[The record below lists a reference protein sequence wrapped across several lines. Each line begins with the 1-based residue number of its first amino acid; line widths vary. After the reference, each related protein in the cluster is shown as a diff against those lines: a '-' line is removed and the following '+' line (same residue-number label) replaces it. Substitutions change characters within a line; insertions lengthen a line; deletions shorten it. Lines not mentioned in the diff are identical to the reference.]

1 MSTKAKIKIFT
12 GIAVLL
18 AIVVAA
24 VAYCGRERQIPTD
37 IGCFPHIKRICVGGE
52 YFTFDEDTR
61 RGEAPAEGEIL
72 GTISSV
78 QETHARLTEDGSA
91 SCSDSPTPSVTASF
105 WFAARSSSNAP
116 SKTPTAL
123 GAAKNTTS
131 GTPARRKPTEFCSTA
146 CATSA

>member
-12 GIAVLL
+12 GIVVLL

-24 VAYCGRERQIPTD
+24 VAYCGRKRQIPTD
-37 IGCFPHIKRICVGGE
+37 IDCFPHIKRICVGGE

-91 SCSDSPTPSVTASF
+91 NFDELLGQPY
-105 WFAARSSSNAP
+105 
-116 SKTPTAL
+116 AL
-123 GAAKNTTS
+123 RDGKLLV
-131 GTPARRKPTEFCSTA
+131 RRPRK
-146 CATSA
+146 CA